1 MAILYAS
8 DLAKEKQTD
17 AFMGEGFED
26 ALKKAEENE
35 NELIIGKFFPNCE
48 WKEDN

>member
-1 MAILYAS
+1 METNIYAS

-17 AFMGEGFED
+17 AFMGKGFEE

-35 NELIIGKFFPNCE
+35 TDLIVGKFCE
-48 WKEDN
+48 NSEWREE